1 MVNIMTFTI
10 LPKIEIH
17 YLMLVLIIICSFSGF
32 LDQILLISLTIILH
46 EIGHLIFIII
56 FGGKVKSMTLN
67 IFGGRLDAKIDNIK
81 KRWQKILVDMG
92 RNYYK
97 YFNNNNFTFI

>member
-10 LPKIEIH
+10 LPKIKIH

-56 FGGKVKSMTLN
+56 FGGKVKS
-67 IFGGRLDAKIDNIK
+67 IGG
-81 KRWQKILVDMG
+81 
-92 RNYYK
+92 
-97 YFNNNNFTFI
+97 

>member
-1 MVNIMTFTI
+1 
-10 LPKIEIH
+10 
-17 YLMLVLIIICSFSGF
+17 
-32 LDQILLISLTIILH
+32 
-46 EIGHLIFIII
+46 
-56 FGGKVKSMTLN
+56 MTLN